1 MDPACSELA
10 LGWAR
15 RRPRRGRRAGEE
27 LNTTQLKLR
36 KHLDL
41 YWGEGGAFLKNLR
54 RTTKPLSKNKPKSL
68 TTDHFVEKETS
79 LRHFSF
85 GATTEE
91 LPPGQDPRLETP
103 SPPQCPGAE
112 PRSPPAHPLLPCWCQ
127 SVPLSRCPVP
137 GARRGGKAGR
147 SRGSSLNSM
156 ASVHYYTVRIFIW
169 TAKLKTDFCQNC
181 RSHKNDDTGWG
192 LFLFKKKERKI

>member
-1 MDPACSELA
+1 MLFKKPEKDHKA
-10 LGWAR
+10 LKQKQTKI
-15 RRPRRGRRAGEE
+15 
-27 LNTTQLKLR
+27 LNYRSFCR
-36 KHLDL
+36 KRNIPQTL
-41 YWGEGGAFLKNLR
+41 
-54 RTTKPLSKNKPKSL
+54 
-68 TTDHFVEKETS
+68 
-79 LRHFSF
+79 FSS
-85 GATTEE
+85 GATTEK
-91 LPPGQDPRLETP
+91 LPPGQAQRLDTP

-192 LFLFKKKERKI
+192 LFLF